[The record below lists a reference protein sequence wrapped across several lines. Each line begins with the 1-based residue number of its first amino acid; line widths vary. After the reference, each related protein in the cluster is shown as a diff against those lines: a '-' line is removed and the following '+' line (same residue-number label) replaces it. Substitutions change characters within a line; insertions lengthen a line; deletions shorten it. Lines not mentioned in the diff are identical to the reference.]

1 MPRLAT
7 LLLLYLP
14 GWKLAS
20 LAKRWKIAETAE
32 FQRNLIDKGFP
43 VMDANQRT
51 EKSVARFKPE

>member
-7 LLLLYLP
+7 LVLVCLL
-14 GWKLAS
+14 GWKLAW
-20 LAKRWKIAETAE
+20 LAKRWKIAETAK
-32 FQRNLIDKGFP
+32 FQRNLIDKSFP

>member
-7 LLLLYLP
+7 LLLLCLL
-14 GWKLAS
+14 GWKLAW
-20 LAKRWKIAETAE
+20 LAKRWKIAETAK
-32 FQRNLIDKGFP
+32 FQRNLIDKSFP